1 MGGDMSTITAGNTV
15 STAITITGDTT
26 GNLVF
31 ATGGANTTAFIL
43 DTNQVSVFNGSIEEK
58 VTVAAANAT
67 ANVNFDAITQNILF
81 YTANA
86 TANTTIN
93 IRGSSSIP
101 LNDAMSD
108 GQSISLVFMSTQG
121 NTSYYVSGYQIDGA
135 AVTPRWQGNAAP
147 TSGNARSIDVYSLTA
162 IKTANATFTVLAS
175 QTQFA

>member
-1 MGGDMSTITAGNTV
+1 MSN
-15 STAITITGDTT
+15 
-26 GNLVF
+26 
-31 ATGGANTTAFIL
+31 
-43 DTNQVSVFNGSIEEK
+43 
-58 VTVAAANAT
+58 
-67 ANVNFDAITQNILF
+67 
-81 YTANA
+81 
-86 TANTTIN
+86 
-93 IRGSSSIP
+93 
-101 LNDAMSD
+101 